1 MYIGQIVSIGD
12 HPCIVCGIYSTSIRA
27 IYVGPSIYDRTT
39 QCYMRHMTK
48 VEYANVDIDEI
59 DDEIKEAYK
68 FIRDVLRWRRDLP
81 HANMYN
87 SCVCDTRKLIPFINE
102 CIKSET
108 YPDTKY
114 KSKFLP
120 KVCCNYRIFSKDM
133 YKVKLPCDK

>member
-1 MYIGQIVSIGD
+1 MYIGQIISIGD

-59 DDEIKEAYK
+59 NDEIKEAYK

>member
-1 MYIGQIVSIGD
+1 
-12 HPCIVCGIYSTSIRA
+12 
-27 IYVGPSIYDRTT
+27 
-39 QCYMRHMTK
+39 MRHMTK

-87 SCVCDTRKLIPFINE
+87 SCACDTRKLIPFINE